1 MIDLHADD
9 VESDEEPPE
18 LTDSD
23 DNDSIG
29 CVDNAIDYVVQR
41 KV

>member
-9 VESDEEPPE
+9 VELDEEPPE

-23 DNDSIG
+23 DNN
-29 CVDNAIDYVVQR
+29 CVDNIIDYVVER
-41 KV
+41 KVQ